1 MARPTKATAIARLQK
16 ALDVIP
22 ELKQLK
28 SDSSEFRKWHGK
40 TQEAITGI
48 FEDNTDKIQDFEKI
62 VYSSPRELARQRE
75 AHEVPIGVPEMQ
87 PAPDR
92 AWDAVAAQLDR
103 QISDLATSEVSQF
116 SGTQKLAFLER
127 KAADLREKFRTAA
140 REDRPRLAGQ
150 LIQVLA
156 QQANLNVYQEA
167 DPRQHKLFN
176 DVLIELE
183 DLRDVVGR
191 EADEHER
198 QQNESYKRGLNTTT
212 VILESM
218 IDEIEEYWEDEHQT
232 SPSPAAQEN
241 ERTNTKE
248 VFVIHGRDNEAKE
261 TVARF
266 LTRLDLTPVILHE
279 KPNQGRTI
287 IEKFEQH
294 AQVGFAVALLTPD
307 DVGALKNEEK
317 NLKPRARQNVVFEL
331 GYFLGRL
338 GRERV
343 CALTKGNIEIP
354 SDYDGVAYIPLD
366 DFGGWKMKLI
376 EELKNVGFDVDAN
389 KAL

>member
-1 MARPTKATAIARLQK
+1 MERLPKSKAIERLRR
-16 ALDVIP
+16 ALDAIP
-22 ELKQLK
+22 ALKQLPRGSQEFK
-28 SDSSEFRKWHGK
+28 RWQRHIWTTITDAFGDKSRHMRAFKNILYNDTLGVPPERSDSKF
-40 TQEAITGI
+40 QEAYVKG
-48 FEDNTDKIQDFEKI
+48 
-62 VYSSPRELARQRE
+62 
-75 AHEVPIGVPEMQ
+75 
-87 PAPDR
+87 
-92 AWDAVAAQLDR
+92 LD
-103 QISDLATSEVSQF
+103 SATPV
-116 SGTQKLAFLER
+116 
-127 KAADLREKFRTAA
+127 
-140 REDRPRLAGQ
+140 
-150 LIQVLA
+150 
-156 QQANLNVYQEA
+156 
-167 DPRQHKLFN
+167 
-176 DVLIELE
+176 
-183 DLRDVVGR
+183 
-191 EADEHER
+191 
-198 QQNESYKRGLNTTT
+198 
-212 VILESM
+212 LESM
-218 IDEIEEYWEDEHQT
+218 IEEIKEYWEDENQPPTHPT
-232 SPSPAAQEN
+232 AKE

-307 DVGALKNEEK
+307 DVGALQDSST

-343 CALTKGNIEIP
+343 CALTKGNVEIP
-354 SDYDGVAYIPLD
+354 SDYDGVAYISLD

-389 KAL
+389 KALSE